1 MEEEGLT
8 IALTPPQL
16 AAVLS
21 GGSLEQPTSANRGW
35 GFAKTIFGAL
45 EILGGGA
52 LFLVPEPTTLT
63 KIGGGVLGAHGI
75 DSFQAGA
82 RQAWTGIDT
91 DTLTSDGTATLA
103 QLLGVDEETAKRI
116 GDGVDL
122 LVPLAVAGALVAA
135 RVAAIRVGRISLAA
149 HEAQG
154 GHTIARHVGRTEAQ
168 LRARLASQTTI
179 PAASTFQ
186 TLAQAERAVA
196 AGLQAN
202 RTAIAQWARSA
213 APGAKQAFQWTSS
226 SPIGQGVIR
235 ATGRLT
241 QMSRIR
247 IVLRKQ
253 SFHGKLY
260 YVLTAFPV
268 P

>member
-1 MEEEGLT
+1 MEDEGLT

-16 AAVLS
+16 AAVLA
-21 GGSLEQPTSANRGW
+21 GGTLEEPTAENRAW
-35 GFAKTIFGAL
+35 GFAKAVFGAI
-45 EILGGGA
+45 EVIGGGA
-52 LFLVPEPTTLT
+52 LLLVPEPTTLT
-63 KIGGGVLGAHGI
+63 KIGGGALGIHGV
-75 DSFQAGA
+75 DSLQAGA
-82 RQAWTGIDT
+82 RQAWSGIDT
-91 DTLTSDGTATLA
+91 DTLTSDGTTALA
-103 QLLGVDEETAKRI
+103 QLLGVDEETAERI

-122 LVPLAVAGALVAA
+122 LVPIAVAGALVAA
-135 RVAAIRVGRISLAA
+135 RVAAVRAGQISLAA

-168 LRARLASQTTI
+168 LQARLTSQTTI

-196 AGLQAN
+196 AGLRAN
-202 RTAIAQWARSA
+202 RAAIAQWAKSA
-213 APGAKQAFQWTSS
+213 APGAKQAFEWTSGT
-226 SPIGQGVIR
+226 PIGQGVIR

-241 QMSRIR
+241 PMSRLR
-247 IVLRKQ
+247 IVLKKQ
-253 SFHGKLY
+253 AFQGKLY

>member
-1 MEEEGLT
+1 MEDEGLT

-21 GGSLEQPTSANRGW
+21 GGSLEQPTASNRAW
-35 GFAKTIFGAL
+35 GFAKAVFGAL
-45 EILGGGA
+45 EVLGGGV
-52 LFLVPEPTTLT
+52 LLLVPEPTTVT
-63 KIGGGVLGAHGI
+63 KVGGSVLGLHGI
-75 DSFQAGA
+75 DSFQAGS
-82 RQAWTGIDT
+82 RQAWSGLDT
-91 DTLTSDGTATLA
+91 DTLTSDGTTALA
-103 QLLGVDEETAKRI
+103 QLLGVDEETAERI

-122 LVPLAVAGALVAA
+122 FVPIAVAGALVAA
-135 RVAAIRVGRISLAA
+135 RVAAIRAGRISLAA

-154 GHTIARHVGRTEAQ
+154 GHTIARHVGRTEVQ
-168 LRARLASQTTI
+168 LRARLASQPAI

-196 AGLQAN
+196 SGLQAN
-202 RTAIAQWARSA
+202 RAAIAQWAKTA
-213 APGAKQAFQWTSS
+213 APGGKQAFEWAAA
-226 SPIGQGVIR
+226 SPIGQGVVR

-241 QMSRIR
+241 QMSRVR

-253 SFHGKLY
+253 AIQGKLY
-260 YVLTAFPV
+260 YVLTAFPI